1 MKKSEEDRIRELAA
15 LVDKLQQLL
24 HDDDCVVV
32 WANEA
37 RMAHKSTVV
46 TSFEPGRVLFF
57 EKPEFRKR
65 G

>member
-1 MKKSEEDRIRELAA
+1 MKIEQDRLKKLAA
-15 LVDKLQQLL
+15 LADEIQQLL

-32 WANEA
+32 WKNEA
-37 RMAHKSTVV
+37 RMAHKATVV

-57 EKPEFRKR
+57 EKPEFRKK